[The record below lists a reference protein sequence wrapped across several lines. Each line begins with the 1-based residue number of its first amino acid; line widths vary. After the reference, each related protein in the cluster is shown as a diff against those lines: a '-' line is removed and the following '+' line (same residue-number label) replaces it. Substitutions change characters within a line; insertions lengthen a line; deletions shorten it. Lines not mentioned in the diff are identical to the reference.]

1 MTRKME
7 KKAKKFLRPKQMPDI
22 GPVMA
27 TLGVRKMIFCKETVN
42 DVNKTRK
49 SLKGS
54 SNDVNKTKKC
64 LNGCKMLT
72 NEYCILFILMFIIIL
87 R

>member
-1 MTRKME
+1 
-7 KKAKKFLRPKQMPDI
+7 
-22 GPVMA
+22 
-27 TLGVRKMIFCKETVN
+27 MISCKETVN
-42 DVNKTRK
+42 DVNKTKK

-54 SNDVNKTKKC
+54 LNDVNKTKKC

>member
-1 MTRKME
+1 MRTR
-7 KKAKKFLRPKQMPDI
+7 
-22 GPVMA
+22 
-27 TLGVRKMIFCKETVN
+27 TCYKMISCKETVN
-42 DVNKTRK
+42 DVNKTKK

-54 SNDVNKTKKC
+54 LNDVNKTKEC